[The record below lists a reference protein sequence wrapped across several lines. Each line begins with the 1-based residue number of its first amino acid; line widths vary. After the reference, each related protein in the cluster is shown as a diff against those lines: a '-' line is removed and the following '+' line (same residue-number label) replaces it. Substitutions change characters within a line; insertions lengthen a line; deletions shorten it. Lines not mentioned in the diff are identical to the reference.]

1 MIPENLAEL
10 VTFVPN
16 KAEPIHN
23 WFYYKEGYSKKF
35 VEWAV
40 KEFELEGPILDPFC
54 GVGTTLL
61 ACKQLGLESVGF
73 DVSPLAALVA
83 GAKTRDYKIGELEKA
98 LSEFRELKPTQVG
111 KFPNKKIRR
120 LFREK
125 QLDDIYYYYKRIKE
139 MRDER
144 SRNFFLLALIDT
156 TSRVANVVKVGG
168 SLRKQ
173 KKPAMP
179 VKKLF
184 LGKVKKM
191 LIDLKHASQK
201 GPEPKVFEADARKTR
216 LEENS
221 VGCVITSPPYLNKI
235 EYTSVYKL
243 ELGLFFREQET
254 RLRAHIQDKATP
266 RDVGT
271 KMPLVAK
278 AYFEDLNNVLENM
291 FHYLRPGG
299 KAIIVVGGGCFPY
312 ETVES
317 DDILIEEAKKVG
329 FKKLD
334 KIVARTVLCMR
345 NRTTKVG
352 AVRESVLV
360 LEKPKGEELK
370 AP

>member
-1 MIPENLAEL
+1 MEMVPEDLAEL

-23 WFYYKEGYSKKF
+23 WFYYKEGFSRKF

-40 KEFELEGPILDPFC
+40 KEFGLEGPIVDPFC

-73 DVSPLAALVA
+73 DSSPLASFVA
-83 GAKTRDYKIGELEKA
+83 GVKTRDYKIAELEKT
-98 LSEFRELKPTQVG
+98 LKEFKELKPRPVG

-125 QLDDIYYYYKRIKE
+125 QLDDIYYYNKRIKE
-139 MRDER
+139 MPDER
-144 SRNFFLLALIDT
+144 VRNFFLLALIDT

-173 KKPAMP
+173 KKPEMP

-191 LIDLKHASQK
+191 ILDLKRMQAN
-201 GPEPKVFEADARKTR
+201 GPEPKVFQDDARNVR

-221 VGCVITSPPYLNKI
+221 AGAVVTSPPYLNKI

-243 ELGLFFREQET
+243 ELGLFFDEQDT

-266 RDVGT
+266 RDSGT
-271 KMPLVAK
+271 KMPLIAK
-278 AYFEDLNNVLENM
+278 AYFEDLRKVLENI
-291 FHYLRPGG
+291 FGYLRPGG
-299 KAIIVVGGGCFPY
+299 KAIMVVGGGCFPY

-317 DDILIEEAKKVG
+317 DDILIGEAEKIG
-329 FKKLD
+329 FRKLD

-360 LEKPKGEELK
+360 LEKP
-370 AP
+370 